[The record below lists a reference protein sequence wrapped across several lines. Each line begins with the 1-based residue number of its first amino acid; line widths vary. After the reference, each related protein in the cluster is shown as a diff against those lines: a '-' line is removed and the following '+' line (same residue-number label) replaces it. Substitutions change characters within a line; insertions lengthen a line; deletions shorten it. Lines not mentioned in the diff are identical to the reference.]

1 MTLIDILDMYCI
13 LHNQNNNMMLMLQD
27 YILDQRI
34 DRQAM
39 NMAIITKLGA
49 CRPLTTNTTVFKVM
63 LEEFFNRYN
72 YNIGKL
78 LDTMYYEYDPLTNKN
93 IERRLDEEST
103 ENTDDKNNQSFT
115 GNVTEHRE
123 STGDI
128 DNTDTYTTN
137 NVGTDNINR
146 VEENQVSAY
155 DVSTYQP
162 KEKTTTDSD
171 EDTTSNTTHSGATTS
186 DIKSDVDTDTDTTH
200 TQTDARLIDKDGTH
214 NLVER
219 IKGKEGD
226 DSYQTLIEQERE
238 LAQFNIFN
246 WIIQQMRRELFLLV
260 Y

>member
-13 LHNQNNNMMLMLQD
+13 LHNQNDNMMLMLQD
-27 YILDQRI
+27 YTLDNRI

-72 YNIGKL
+72 YNISKL
-78 LDTMYYEYDPLTNKN
+78 LDTMYYKYDPLHDKDTTRTLN
-93 IERRLDEEST
+93 ETGT
-103 ENTDDKNNQSFT
+103 EDHVEND
-115 GNVTEHRE
+115 TEHRE

-137 NVGTDNINR
+137 NTGSDNIDR
-146 VEENQVSAY
+146 TDENQVSAY

-162 KEKTTTDSD
+162 KEKTITSSE
-171 EDTTSNTTHSGATTS
+171 EDTTNNTTHTGATTS
-186 DIKSDVDTDTDTTH
+186 DIKSDVSTEHDRTLDKDTTH
-200 TQTDARLIDKDGTH
+200 
-214 NLVER
+214 NLTET
-219 IKGKEGD
+219 IKGKNSD
-226 DSYQTLIEQERE
+226 ISYQTLIEQERE
-238 LAQFNIFN
+238 LGQFNIFN